1 MSVSINFI
9 MQRLYDKMAFYDNLH
24 FLKKYRFAKKKN
36 KKKNKKKKKSIELHN
51 YVFDRKYGSSA
62 EISEY
67 FSKMKY

>member
-24 FLKKYRFAKKKN
+24 FFKNYRFE
-36 KKKNKKKKKSIELHN
+36 KKKKKKKRIELHN

>member
-1 MSVSINFI
+1 MIFLI
-9 MQRLYDKMAFYDNLH
+9 
-24 FLKKYRFAKKKN
+24 FLKSNFP
-36 KKKNKKKKKSIELHN
+36 KKKKKKRIELHN

>member
-1 MSVSINFI
+1 

-24 FLKKYRFAKKKN
+24 FLKKYRFAKKEKQAKQN
-36 KKKNKKKKKSIELHN
+36 VLN
-51 YVFDRKYGSSA
+51 YVIMYAIGKYGSSA

>member
-24 FLKKYRFAKKKN
+24 FLKKYRFAKKK
-36 KKKNKKKKKSIELHN
+36 KRIELHN

>member
-24 FLKKYRFAKKKN
+24 FLKKYRFAKKK
-36 KKKNKKKKKSIELHN
+36 KKKKKKKRIELHN

>member
-1 MSVSINFI
+1 

-24 FLKKYRFAKKKN
+24 FLKKYRFAKKK
-36 KKKNKKKKKSIELHN
+36 KKKKKKRIELHN

>member
-24 FLKKYRFAKKKN
+24 FLKKYRFAKKK
-36 KKKNKKKKKSIELHN
+36 KKKKKSIELHN